1 MRTPPPSRSCLVA
14 AALVLLLTSPLSLRA
29 EIPAFAR
36 RYRVSCRLCHNPI
49 PTLTAFGDQFA
60 ANGFRMASGEE
71 PSDTTDTGDE
81 LLSLLRDVPLAV
93 RLDLYAQTYAN
104 GRAATDFQSPYAL
117 KVLSGGA
124 ITKSLSYYFYTF
136 LLERGDIGGVE
147 DAFLY
152 VNDIGGVPVDAAVGQ
167 FQVSDPLFKRELRLE
182 FEDYAVYRARL
193 GDVPVD
199 LTYDRGMMVAADAAG
214 FTATFQ
220 LLNGSGI
227 GAAQPDRHFDVD
239 ASKNV
244 FLHVTR
250 NIVAPVRLG
259 AFGYYGRSHG
269 NGATN
274 RTQMLAADATVS
286 VGPVEVNGQYIHRR
300 DDEPTYT
307 SGEQEVR
314 MNGGFAELILRPE
327 NGRWYGFALYNLV
340 TADRPLLD
348 VRLGGAAAANRYE
361 TVSGGV
367 GYLLRRNFR
376 LSGEVTHDLGPD
388 LTRVTFGVVTAF

>member
-1 MRTPPPSRSCLVA
+1 
-14 AALVLLLTSPLSLRA
+14 
-29 EIPAFAR
+29 
-36 RYRVSCRLCHNPI
+36 
-49 PTLTAFGDQFA
+49 
-60 ANGFRMASGEE
+60 
-71 PSDTTDTGDE
+71 
-81 LLSLLRDVPLAV
+81 VPLAV

-104 GRAATDFQSPYAL
+104 GRAVTDFQTPYAL

-124 ITKSLSYYFYTF
+124 ISKTISYYFYTF

-147 DAFLY
+147 DAFVH
-152 VNDIGGVPVDAAVGQ
+152 VNDIGGVPVDAALGQ

-199 LTYDRGMMVAADAAG
+199 LTYDRGLTLAADAAG
-214 FTATFQ
+214 FTTTFQ

-227 GAAQPDRHFDVD
+227 GAAQPDRHFDID

-250 NIVAPVRLG
+250 DVAKPLRLG

-269 NGATN
+269 NGTTN
-274 RTQMLAADATVS
+274 RTRMVAADATVS
-286 VGPVEVNGQYIHRR
+286 VGPVELNGQYIHRR

-307 SGEQEVR
+307 AGEPEVR
-314 MNGGFAELILRPE
+314 MNGGFAELIVRPS
-327 NGRWYGFALYNLV
+327 GSRWYGFALYNLV
-340 TADRPLLD
+340 TADRRVLD
-348 VRLGGAAAANRYE
+348 VRLGGVAPDDRYE
-361 TVSGGV
+361 SLSGGI

-376 LSGEVTHDLGPD
+376 VSGELTHDLGPGV
-388 LTRVTFGVVTAF
+388 TRVTFGIVTAM